1 MIKLQPY
8 SKDAFIH
15 RTEVDL
21 IQGKFNQYLE
31 SGGREKPPKAILFR
45 GERGFGKS
53 WLCFHLHRTI
63 LPGISSAITSLYIA
77 LFPLPDEY
85 WDDLCKNEWAIAKL
99 SEKVEKRASEKTCE
113 RLMKWVCE
121 QLNIPYPNDPTLLEL
136 RRALVSGVESK
147 FTGIQTLVLIL
158 DSVFE
163 ADWELLEL
171 IEENML
177 APLAE
182 LPNVFFI
189 MTGRGRPYPWIS
201 PGLRTEMKEETLKDF
216 PVEQLTR
223 GNRQVAELSGGS
235 PLVGYALM
243 QQTDD
248 PIRALDEV
256 AEYFLEV
263 IPPSLERRRLRD
275 AFEAFCVLDE
285 FREGEME
292 IMLKAYYEAKKQ
304 PMPPYSIREVRDDL
318 LKTYLFRWE
327 GGGFRV
333 DASLRNVLKNYL
345 KHHQPELWRRL
356 NCAAYK
362 IYLDYAEKYSQYRK
376 EYEELAMPYRE
387 VLEKAGT
394 LAECEK
400 TRIAAQPA

>member
-1 MIKLQPY
+1 MITLQPY
-8 SKDAFIH
+8 SRESFIH
-15 RTEVDL
+15 RSEVDL
-21 IQGKFNQYLE
+21 IQGKFKQFLE
-31 SGGREKPPKAILFR
+31 SGGKEGPPKAILFR
-45 GERGFGKS
+45 GERGYGKT

-63 LPGISSAITSLYIA
+63 LPDFPNLTSLYIA
-77 LFPLPDEY
+77 LFRLPAEY
-85 WDDLCKNEWAIAKL
+85 TLEEKEEWVIPAAAQQETL
-99 SEKVEKRASEKTCE
+99 QPEKICIS
-113 RLMKWVCE
+113 LMTWICE
-121 QLNIPYPNDPTLLEL
+121 QLEIPYPHDPTLIEA
-136 RRALVSGVESK
+136 RRALVGGVESK
-147 FTGIQTLVLIL
+147 FTETRALVLIL

-163 ADWELLEL
+163 ADWELLETV
-171 IEENML
+171 EENML

-201 PGLRTEMKEETLKDF
+201 PALRLGMEEETLKGF
-216 PVEQLTR
+216 PIGQLTR
-223 GNRQVAELSGGS
+223 GNKQIDDLSGGS

-243 QQTDD
+243 QTDD

-256 AEYFLEV
+256 AEYLLEV

-292 IMLKAYYEAKKQ
+292 VMLKAYYEAKKQ
-304 PMPPYSIREVRDDL
+304 VMPPYPIRDVRDDL

-333 DASLRNVLKNYL
+333 DASLRNVLQNYL
-345 KHHQPELWRRL
+345 KHHQPELWTQL

-362 IYLDYAEKYSQYRK
+362 IYLSYAERYQQYQT
-376 EYEELAMPYRE
+376 EYERLAAPYKS
-387 VLEKAGT
+387 VLEASGALT
-394 LAECEK
+394 ECEK
-400 TRIAAQPA
+400 TIVTAQPA